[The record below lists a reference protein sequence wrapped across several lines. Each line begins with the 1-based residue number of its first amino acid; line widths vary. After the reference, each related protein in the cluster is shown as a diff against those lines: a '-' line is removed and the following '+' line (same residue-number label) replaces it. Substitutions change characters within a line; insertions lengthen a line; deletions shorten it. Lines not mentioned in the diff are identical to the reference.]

1 MRILITLNS
10 SNYGGIEKTVLDLVK
25 GLSINN
31 EVFLLCPVGDYY
43 DDYKK
48 YAKVYTYKKVT
59 KIDISYIFYLKKILN
74 KEKIDV
80 LHSNDPRITF
90 NSLIAGYLA
99 GTKVKISH
107 THTPISSWQISDFSK
122 KINIFMNSLI
132 VNLFSDYEICLNEV
146 IRKQKVAEG
155 INAEKLFV
163 IGNCLDEEFKNQVI
177 KLNSEQPKVKPNKN
191 FEFLCVS
198 RFSIEKNQQL
208 LVEAFYEL
216 SKLYKNIKLT
226 LVGKGPLQVDVK
238 QIVRNFNL
246 EEKVEFIN
254 EIEDKEKVKVMHACD
269 CFVFPTL
276 AEGFGLVLIEAMATS
291 KYVISSDLDVLK
303 EVSNNQVIFF
313 KTNDKLDLLKKML
326 EVYEGNIPSNYEE
339 NKDFVMYR
347 YSFENY
353 IKSYEKIY
361 SSKL

>member
-1 MRILITLNS
+1 MKILITLNS
-10 SNYGGIEKTVLDLVK
+10 SNFGGIEKTVLDLVR
-25 GLSINN
+25 GLSVNN
-31 EVFLLCPVGDYY
+31 EVMVVCPSGDFS
-43 DDYKK
+43 DEYKK
-48 YAKVYTYKKVT
+48 HAKVFTYKKVT
-59 KIDISYIFYLKKILN
+59 KIDFTYILFLRKILI

-90 NSLIAGYLA
+90 NSLISGYLA

-122 KINIFMNSLI
+122 RINIFMNNLV
-132 VNLFSDYEICLNEV
+132 VNLFSDYEICLTEV
-146 IRKQKVAEG
+146 IRKQKELEG
-155 INAEKLFV
+155 INPDKLFV
-163 IGNCLDEEFKNQVI
+163 ISNCLDDDFKEEVF
-177 KLNSEQPKVKPNKN
+177 KLNSSPKKSKKN

-208 LVEAFYEL
+208 LLEAFYEF
-216 SKLYKNIKLT
+216 SKLYKNVNLI
-226 LVGKGPLQVDVK
+226 LVGKGPLQVELK
-238 QIVRNFNL
+238 QLSKSLKIEDR
-246 EEKVEFIN
+246 VEFIN
-254 EIEDKEKVKVMHACD
+254 EVEDKEKVKIMHEAD

-276 AEGFGLVLIEAMATS
+276 AEGFGLVLIEAMTTS
-291 KYVISSDLDVLK
+291 KYVIASDLEVLK
-303 EVSNNQVIFF
+303 EVSNNQVLYF

-326 EVYEGNIPSNYEE
+326 EVYEGKVPSNLEE
-339 NKDFVMYR
+339 NKSYVFQK